1 MMRRLFLRAALLLA
15 AGATLHGAGAAEARA
30 SLDEAQAMVR
40 KAAAYLKKNGIDK
53 AVAEVNQPKGQFVDR
68 DLYVTILDGKNI
80 NLAHGANQ
88 KMVGKDLS
96 EMRDADGTYIARQR
110 NEVLKTK
117 NEGSINYR
125 FLNPVSGKIEPK
137 TMFFT
142 KVDGYVVSC
151 GAYTP

>member
-15 AGATLHGAGAAEARA
+15 AGGYWHGAGAAEGRA
-30 SLDEAQAMVR
+30 SLEEAQAMMN
-40 KAAAYLKKNGIDK
+40 KAVAYLKKNGIDK
-53 AVAEVNQPKGQFVDR
+53 MVAEVNQPKGQFVDR
-68 DLYVTILDGKNI
+68 DLYVSLMDSKNI

-96 EMRDADGTYIARQR
+96 ELRDADGTYITRQR
-110 NEVLKTK
+110 NEVLKTA
-117 NEGSINYR
+117 NTGSIKYR
-125 FLNPVSGKIEPK
+125 FVNPVSGKVEPK